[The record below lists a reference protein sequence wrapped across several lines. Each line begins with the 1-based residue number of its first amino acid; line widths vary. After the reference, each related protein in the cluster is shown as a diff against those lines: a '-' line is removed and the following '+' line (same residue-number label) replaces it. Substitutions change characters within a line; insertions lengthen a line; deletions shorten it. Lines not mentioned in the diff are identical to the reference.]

1 MNKVEASNLL
11 RTSLG
16 ASVAELEADYRKRR
30 EEVRRRF
37 ETAPDRNTRSRC
49 EREYFALEQAHDL
62 LLAETDDLLGG
73 DETPAVEH
81 EEPEAKLKTPLVERE
96 EQPGDREGLA
106 LELKAPS
113 LEPVIEREELEVKR
127 QAPLVEREGQPV
139 DRQTLTAE
147 LKAPAV
153 ECERSAVERQEFL
166 VQREEPSAA
175 RAKLPL
181 DPQTSP
187 AQRAETV
194 VGRRDLP
201 TKRVAS
207 PLPPVGSRIKRVC
220 GAIEP
225 ALSPLQRVAG
235 PITGIPSP
243 TKGIAERSGNSLT
256 PIEDVSPPKAA
267 ELKPIKPVLEPGRRG
282 SASKVRAMTG
292 VVFIFVLASVLV
304 FFLFRAANKP
314 KQGVL
319 VVNTVPDGAEV
330 WVDAVPRGKTP
341 LILEDVT
348 PGDRRLTIKLPAYMD
363 EEIVVSIKPGEEK
376 STRILQLVPMEQSS
390 PRSVGRSSS
399 SSRPDLVIVPPTAS
413 PTVAHP
419 RDPGQ

>member
-11 RTSLG
+11 RTNLG
-16 ASVAELEADYRKRR
+16 ASVAELEAAYSKRR
-30 EEVRRRF
+30 EEVRKRF
-37 ETAPDRNTRSRC
+37 EAARDRNIRSRC
-49 EREYFALEQAHDL
+49 EREYFALEQARDL

-147 LKAPAV
+147 LKA
-153 ECERSAVERQEFL
+153 L
-166 VQREEPSAA
+166 SAA

-187 AQRAETV
+187 TQRAETV

-207 PLPPVGSRIKRVC
+207 FRHGVASPLPPVGSRIKRVSR
-220 GAIEP
+220 AIEP
-225 ALSPLQRVAG
+225 ALSPLQRAAG

-243 TKGIAERSGNSLT
+243 TKGIAEQTGNGLS

-267 ELKPIKPVLEPGRRG
+267 ELKAIKPGLELDRRG

-292 VVFIFVLASVLV
+292 VVFILVLASVLV

-314 KQGVL
+314 KQGAL

-330 WVDAVPRGKTP
+330 WVDALPRGKTP

-348 PGDRRLTIKLPAYMD
+348 PGDRRLTIKLPAYRD

-390 PRSVGRSSS
+390 PRPVGRSSS

-413 PTVAHP
+413 PAVAHP